1 MHLYRYM
8 ATIMVTGQGRAS
20 HFGLFQYPT
29 PDALIAVFPMG
40 RACLWTSP
48 ALRCGETGRDLDTTI
63 HGANEIIV
71 DA

>member
-40 RACLWTSP
+40 RA
-48 ALRCGETGRDLDTTI
+48 
-63 HGANEIIV
+63 
-71 DA
+71 